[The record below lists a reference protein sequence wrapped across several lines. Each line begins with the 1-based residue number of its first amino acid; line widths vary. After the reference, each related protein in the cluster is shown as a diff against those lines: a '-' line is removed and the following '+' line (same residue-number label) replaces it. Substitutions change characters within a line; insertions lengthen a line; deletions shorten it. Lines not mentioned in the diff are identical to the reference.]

1 LLEFFKN
8 TIDDEMNYEIS
19 KQIRIH
25 NTEDEWDY
33 VFTTDEYGTVTV
45 AYRENLRVMPDSL
58 AIHIPK
64 DCIQHFIDALEQLN
78 D

>member
-1 LLEFFKN
+1 M
-8 TIDDEMNYEIS
+8 TSYEIS
-19 KQIRIH
+19 KQIRIY

-45 AYRENLRVMPDSL
+45 AYRENLRVMPDCL
-58 AIHIPK
+58 TIHIPK

-78 D
+78 

>member
-1 LLEFFKN
+1 
-8 TIDDEMNYEIS
+8 MNYEIS

-45 AYRENLRVMPDSL
+45 AYRENLREMPNCQT
-58 AIHIPK
+58 IHIPK
-64 DCIQHFIDALEQLN
+64 DCIQHFIDALSELK
-78 D
+78 

>member
-1 LLEFFKN
+1 MLELFKN

-19 KQIRIH
+19 KQIRIY
-25 NTEDEWDY
+25 NKEDEWDY

-45 AYRENLRVMPDSL
+45 AYRENLRVMPESL

-78 D
+78 